1 MVLQRAKDCLVLC
14 IEGAYAPV
22 EEMRLSED
30 RAEEKLRISD
40 SPPSEETPLRSTSSA
55 GKSSRPSA
63 VSPPGKHPALP
74 SRPSKRE
81 GYAQRQ
87 ALPVLQPPRPAFRG
101 TAAVSPPAPREPA
114 STAAHLAHVS
124 RQPGSQ
130 QPAQHNAPAAPR
142 RPLRSGAPRPAR
154 TAPANERRSRA
165 EPPAPLSERARRPL
179 AAAAAA
185 RERHRGP
192 EGRGGRGGFPPVPR
206 SRERAP
212 AAASWAQR
220 TWRRPWGEALSSSA
234 AVTSGGT
241 AAFPEG
247 PAQAALAPLWG
258 GAPRR
263 KERVTEGGSWG
274 VAGDGVGRPVGA
286 GSGPSNRT
294 CWRSAENA
302 NQCVRIG
309 SNGQSWAARSAA
321 RHGFFITEELSKS

>member
-1 MVLQRAKDCLVLC
+1 MCMVLQRAKDCLVLC

-40 SPPSEETPLRSTSSA
+40 SPPSEKTPLRSTSSA

-101 TAAVSPPAPREPA
+101 TAAVSPPAPREPASTAAREPA

-192 EGRGGRGGFPPVPR
+192 EGRGGEGGVPPRPAQPGTRPRRRLLGPADMAEALRRGPLVLSGGDKRRDCCFP
-206 SRERAP
+206 
-212 AAASWAQR
+212 
-220 TWRRPWGEALSSSA
+220 RRPG
-234 AVTSGGT
+234 TS
-241 AAFPEG
+241 
-247 PAQAALAPLWG
+247 
-258 GAPRR
+258 
-263 KERVTEGGSWG
+263 
-274 VAGDGVGRPVGA
+274 GA
-286 GSGPSNRT
+286 GSPVRGGP
-294 CWRSAENA
+294 AEE
-302 NQCVRIG
+302 REG
-309 SNGQSWAARSAA
+309 
-321 RHGFFITEELSKS
+321 H